1 MSKLKKWL
9 EAKAKEPTA
18 RYDETK
24 KEFEKIIGRP
34 EITITVELP
43 ESLDEFK
50 TEFLSLEKDEKF
62 VEAVKKLVEL
72 RLKEKQRE
80 KRQVDTSGT
89 SKGL

>member
-1 MSKLKKWL
+1 MSKVKKWL
-9 EAKAKEPTA
+9 KSKTKEPAA

-34 EITITVELP
+34 KITITVELP

-50 TEFLSLEKDEKF
+50 TEFLSLEKDERF
-62 VEAVKKLVEL
+62 VDAVKKLVE
-72 RLKEKQRE
+72 RCLKKEQR
-80 KRQVDTSGT
+80 KKSQVDASET

>member
-9 EAKAKEPTA
+9 EDKAKEPAA

-62 VEAVKKLVEL
+62 VEAVKKLVKL
-72 RLKEKQRE
+72 RLRKEQKK
-80 KRQVDTSGT
+80 KRQVDTS
-89 SKGL
+89 

>member
-9 EAKAKEPTA
+9 ESKAKKPTA

-24 KEFEKIIGRP
+24 KEFEKIIGKAY
-34 EITITVELP
+34 ITITVELP

-62 VEAVKKLVEL
+62 LEAVKKLVE
-72 RLKEKQRE
+72 RHLKEEQRK
-80 KRQVDTSGT
+80 KRQADTSET
-89 SKGL
+89 S